1 MQAQQQQQALTQ
13 PTGYTPVYHWQHPA
27 PAQHPAIVQP
37 RITPWAMGVAALIGA
52 LAMWFVLDAMYGGDR
67 LRELESRLRVA
78 EVNAAD
84 RGRTIQLVQG
94 AVCK

>member
-1 MQAQQQQQALTQ
+1 
-13 PTGYTPVYHWQHPA
+13 
-27 PAQHPAIVQP
+27 
-37 RITPWAMGVAALIGA
+37 MGVAALIGA
-52 LAMWFVLDAMYGGDR
+52 LAMWFVLDAMYRGDR
-67 LRELESRLRVA
+67 FRELESRLRVA